1 MQSRSPN
8 RTSRRRG
15 ASISEG
21 RGETSESLNQKR
33 KCKHDCVSS
42 PSTFTE
48 IIYDVADRIATITL
62 NRPDKLNA
70 FTGTMMREIISAMDL
85 VDADDGVRAVV
96 FTGSGR
102 GYCAGADLASGG
114 DTFDGGSRS
123 GAVPDL
129 GPGAADERIRDGGG
143 RVTLRL
149 FESRK
154 PLIAAINGPA
164 VGVGVTMTLPMDI
177 RLASSTAKF
186 GFVFARRGI
195 VPEACSSWFLPRVV
209 GISKAAEWCF
219 SGRVFGADEALSA
232 GLVRSLYEP
241 DALLPAAYELAGEI
255 ASNTSAVSV
264 ALTRQMLWRMLG
276 ADHPMEAHIVDS
288 RAIWELGRGP
298 DAREG
303 VVSFLEKRP
312 PAFTGS
318 PTADMPDFVPWWQE
332 RPFR

>member
-1 MQSRSPN
+1 MV
-8 RTSRRRG
+8 TSHSDFR
-15 ASISEG
+15 
-21 RGETSESLNQKR
+21 
-33 KCKHDCVSS
+33 
-42 PSTFTE
+42 E
-48 IIYDVADRIATITL
+48 IRYDVAARVATITL
-62 NRPDKLNA
+62 DRPEKLNA
-70 FTGTMMREIISAMDL
+70 FTGTMMRELIAAMDL
-85 VDADDGVRAVV
+85 ADADDGVRAVV

-102 GYCAGADLASGG
+102 GFCAGADLASGG
-114 DTFDGGSRS
+114 DTFNATAKAGSAGES
-123 GAVPDL
+123 
-129 GPGAADERIRDGGG
+129 DEVDVENIRDGGG

-154 PLIAAINGPA
+154 PLIAAINGAA

-177 RLASSTAKF
+177 RLASTSAKF

-219 SGRVFGADEALSA
+219 SGRVFGADEALAA
-232 GLVRSLYEP
+232 GLVRSLHDP
-241 DALLPAAYELAGEI
+241 DELLPAAYALAQEI
-255 ASNTSAVSV
+255 ATSTSAVSI

-288 RAIWELGRGP
+288 RAIYELGRGR

-303 VVSFLEKRP
+303 VTSFLEKRP
-312 PAFTGS
+312 AEFDAS
-318 PTADMPDFVPWWQE
+318 PTKDMPDFVPWWAD